1 MLAPTTLR
9 GDTPEP
15 DAIRPIMTRSSSQE
29 TLKPSRPAANFA
41 WDDADDVDLT
51 WQPSSDTDMNLRD
64 EDEEMQL
71 KGLRRTPSGMFMPYD
86 EDDDD
91 YAAGAGVF
99 GRVIDTIN
107 TAKDIAHVVWNVGW
121 RK

>member
-1 MLAPTTLR
+1 ML
-9 GDTPEP
+9 
-15 DAIRPIMTRSSSQE
+15 IKSSSQE
-29 TLKPSRPAANFA
+29 TLKPSKSQQKYL
-41 WDDADDVDLT
+41 WDDADDAELS
-51 WQPSSDTDMNLRD
+51 WQPTSFANEVDYVD

-71 KGLRRTPSGMFMPYD
+71 KGLRRTASGMFMPYD
-86 EDDDD
+86 EDEND
-91 YAAGAGVF
+91 YTSSGVL